1 MVLQQKTKKEFET
14 MENNAT
20 TQKNSE
26 KLNVRDYITT
36 AICFVLLYVVFAV
49 VGTPVG
55 MSVVGNLFIFAVCAI
70 LWGTIYMLLFT
81 KVNKKGVALLFGL
94 ILAVLQLM
102 NFWAIALVL
111 AIGAVVSEL
120 VWRKLDRHKFSTMLI
135 CFTIQIVF
143 WYLAQAL
150 PLIFLK
156 DMYLAA
162 VPAYAELYSSVY
174 ELYVGPMF
182 FVGFLAT
189 VIGCIAGGFIGKLL
203 LKKHFEK
210 AGIV

>member
-1 MVLQQKTKKEFET
+1 

>member
-1 MVLQQKTKKEFET
+1 

-49 VGTPVG
+49 VGTPIG

>member
-1 MVLQQKTKKEFET
+1 
-14 MENNAT
+14 MENNGNPR
-20 TQKNSE
+20 KNSE

-49 VGTPVG
+49 IGTPVG
-55 MSVVGNLFIFAVCAI
+55 MSVVGNLFIFAVCAL
-70 LWGTIYMLLFT
+70 LWGTIYMLLFS

-111 AIGAVVSEL
+111 GIGAVVSEL

-174 ELYVGPMF
+174 ELYVGPLF
-182 FVGFLAT
+182 FAGLLAT
-189 VIGCIAGGFIGKLL
+189 AIGCVLGGFIGKLL

-210 AGIV
+210 AGIVLG

>member
-1 MVLQQKTKKEFET
+1 

-49 VGTPVG
+49 IGTPVG
-55 MSVVGNLFIFAVCAI
+55 MSVVGNLFIFAVCAL
-70 LWGTIYMLLFT
+70 LWGPIYMLLFT
-81 KVNKKGVALLFGL
+81 QVNKKGVALLFGL

-189 VIGCIAGGFIGKLL
+189 VVGCIAGGFIGKLL

>member
-1 MVLQQKTKKEFET
+1 

-49 VGTPVG
+49 IGTPVG
-55 MSVVGNLFIFAVCAI
+55 MSVVGNLFIFAVCAL

-189 VIGCIAGGFIGKLL
+189 VVGCIAGGFIGKLL